1 MIYNINC
8 NQEIHKTKTNRGD
21 CILKARLIR
30 HNYKINHQPVNEGD
44 LVRINFN
51 KIVSSKDYY
60 KLNKSYCQFLEEN
73 KETIFIAF
81 YENKQ
86 RAKNKLVSLKTQD
99 GRVLNNFLFNPVDL
113 IKL

>member
-8 NQEIHKTKTNRGD
+8 NQEIRKTKTNRGD

-44 LVRINFN
+44 L
-51 KIVSSKDYY
+51 
-60 KLNKSYCQFLEEN
+60 EEN

-99 GRVLNNFLFNPVDL
+99 GQVLNNFLFNPVDL

>member
-1 MIYNINC
+1 MIYNISC

-44 LVRINFN
+44 L
-51 KIVSSKDYY
+51 K
-60 KLNKSYCQFLEEN
+60 EN